1 MQFLV
6 ISHKQSSVHGQES
19 FKTFIRSF
27 RPDLCPPISSV
38 DAIPSYLLFSTAGH
52 RVGLRCLHIIAS
64 FFQHLSRIC
73 SLLCRRESQRN
84 VVGVLIN
91 TRHHCQRP
99 WHWCLVFLYQGAG
112 PEGGGMKPGHQLT
125 VAFVLILV
133 TRDALSLTAFGDG
146 DYYADVR
153 GGESPS

>member
-6 ISHKQSSVHGQES
+6 ISRKQSSVHGQES

-52 RVGLRCLHIIAS
+52 RVGLRCLHIITS

-84 VVGVLIN
+84 VVGAPIN
-91 TRHHCQRP
+91 TRHHWQRP
-99 WHWCLVFLYQGAG
+99 WHWCLVFL
-112 PEGGGMKPGHQLT
+112 
-125 VAFVLILV
+125 
-133 TRDALSLTAFGDG
+133 
-146 DYYADVR
+146 
-153 GGESPS
+153 